1 MDKQSKEELE
11 KFQKELDEFHNAFTG
26 LVDKGILTAVGMNE
40 KGEVQ
45 YRLDEKGIEIARLLG
60 FEESETNTEE

>member
-1 MDKQSKEELE
+1 MDEQAKEELE

-26 LVDKGILTAVGMNE
+26 LVEKGILTAVGMNE

>member
-45 YRLDEKGIEIARLLG
+45 YRLDKKGIEIARLLG